1 MDTSPN
7 TVAAILEEVRDDI
20 HSSTSPLSNPTHP
33 TSTNDANKIV
43 IYVQDKNRFIRSEQH
58 DLFNH
63 LNNPPCS
70 VNYSNLQPIAARAQR
85 IFASLGTVSQGLL
98 AGVALAQLFLGE
110 ASQRSPLI
118 LMSFFFLSTVCMC
131 TVLDIFDLY
140 KCESFKP
147 KYILVLFL
155 SVLTALAAFACTT
168 YDTAIMSGSKVEA
181 KVLETWRALN
191 CCRCYGAVL
200 GWIIIIIM
208 KPKDQLAEFL
218 NSN

>member
-1 MDTSPN
+1 MDSNRN
-7 TVAAILEEVRDDI
+7 TVSAILEEVKDDVHI
-20 HSSTSPLSNPTHP
+20 STSPLSNPIRP
-33 TSTNDANKIV
+33 TSTHDSNKII
-43 IYVQDKNRFIRSEQH
+43 IYVQDKNRFVKSEQQ

-63 LNNPPCS
+63 INNPPSS
-70 VNYSNLQPIAARAQR
+70 VNYHLRPIAARVQR
-85 IFASLGTVSQGLL
+85 IFASIGIVSQGLL
-98 AGVALAQLFLGE
+98 AGLALAQLFLGE

-118 LMSFFFLSTVCMC
+118 LMSFFLLSTICMC

-168 YDTAIMSGSKVEA
+168 YDTVIMSGSKVEA
-181 KVLETWRALN
+181 KVSETWKALN

-208 KPKDQLAEFL
+208 KPKNQLAQFL
-218 NSN
+218 NSD